1 MDIDK
6 ALERVKYDPGLAD
19 QIGEIRRCDDPDK
32 RAKLKKNLP
41 YIIAAT
47 FNGDKRGDQH
57 FEQTEFIDRKVP
69 LEFINNS
76 DNQNPEYAYVGDS
89 GFDLKANEDVWIH
102 PMSRNIIK
110 TGLIF
115 NIPDGYEIQ
124 VRSKS
129 GIALKQGLFVLN
141 SPGTVDS
148 GYLGEIQVIM
158 FNTTTEKVKIEK
170 GQKIA
175 QAVLCPVVGGKWV
188 ELIKVEKIEDK
199 DRNNNGFGSTGL

>member
-1 MDIDK
+1 MFEKFKEFKNNIKTIKDLQSKLGDVDMSNPESMLKSMGIDID
-6 ALERVKYDPGLAD
+6 D
-19 QIGEIRRCDDPDK
+19 I
-32 RAKLKKNLP
+32 N
-41 YIIAAT
+41 
-47 FNGDKRGDQH
+47 NH

-76 DNQNPEYAYVGDS
+76 DNTNPEYAYVSDS
-89 GFDLKANEDVWIH
+89 GFDLRANEDAWIF
-102 PMSRNIIK
+102 PMSRSIIK

-170 GQKIA
+170 GQKVA

-188 ELIKVEKIEDK
+188 NLIRVEKIEDK
-199 DRNNNGFGSTGL
+199 DRNNNAFGSTGL

>member
-1 MDIDK
+1 MFEKFKEFKNNIKTIKDLQSKLGDVDMSNPESMLKSMGIDID
-6 ALERVKYDPGLAD
+6 D
-19 QIGEIRRCDDPDK
+19 I
-32 RAKLKKNLP
+32 N
-41 YIIAAT
+41 
-47 FNGDKRGDQH
+47 NH

-76 DNQNPEYAYVGDS
+76 DNTNPEYTYVSDS
-89 GFDLKANEDVWIH
+89 GFDLRANEDAWIF
-102 PMSRNIIK
+102 PMSRSIIK

-170 GQKIA
+170 GQKVA

-188 ELIKVEKIEDK
+188 NLIRVEKIEDK

>member
-1 MDIDK
+1 MFEKFKEFKNNIKTIKDLQSKLGDVDMSNPESMLKSMGIDID
-6 ALERVKYDPGLAD
+6 D
-19 QIGEIRRCDDPDK
+19 I
-32 RAKLKKNLP
+32 N
-41 YIIAAT
+41 
-47 FNGDKRGDQH
+47 NH
-57 FEQTEFIDRKVP
+57 FEQTEFIDSKVP

-76 DNQNPEYAYVGDS
+76 DNQNPEYAYVSDS
-89 GFDLKANEDVWIH
+89 GFDLRANEDAWIF
-102 PMSRNIIK
+102 PMSRSIIK

-115 NIPDGYEIQ
+115 NITDGYEIQ

-188 ELIKVEKIEDK
+188 NLIQVEKIEDK

>member
-1 MDIDK
+1 MFEKFKEFKNNIKTIKDLQSKLGDVDMSNPESMLKSMGIDIED
-6 ALERVKYDPGLAD
+6 
-19 QIGEIRRCDDPDK
+19 I
-32 RAKLKKNLP
+32 N
-41 YIIAAT
+41 
-47 FNGDKRGDQH
+47 NH

-76 DNQNPEYAYVGDS
+76 DNQNPEYAYVSDS
-89 GFDLKANEDVWIH
+89 GFDLRANEDVWIF

-175 QAVLCPVVGGKWV
+175 QAVLCPVVNGKWV
-188 ELIKVEKIEDK
+188 NLVRVEEIGEK
-199 DRNNNGFGSTGL
+199 DRNNQGFGSTGL

>member
-1 MDIDK
+1 MFEKFKEFKNNIKTIKDLQSKLGDVDMSNPESMLKSMGIDID
-6 ALERVKYDPGLAD
+6 D
-19 QIGEIRRCDDPDK
+19 I
-32 RAKLKKNLP
+32 N
-41 YIIAAT
+41 
-47 FNGDKRGDQH
+47 NH

-76 DNQNPEYAYVGDS
+76 DNQNPEYAYVSDS
-89 GFDLKANEDVWIH
+89 GFDLRANEDAWIF
-102 PMSRNIIK
+102 PMSRSIIK

-170 GQKIA
+170 GQKVA

-188 ELIKVEKIEDK
+188 NLIRVEKIEDK
-199 DRNNNGFGSTGL
+199 DRNNNAFGSTGL

>member
-1 MDIDK
+1 MFEKFKEFKNNIKTIKDLQSKLGDVDMSNPESMLKSMGIDID
-6 ALERVKYDPGLAD
+6 D
-19 QIGEIRRCDDPDK
+19 I
-32 RAKLKKNLP
+32 N
-41 YIIAAT
+41 
-47 FNGDKRGDQH
+47 NH

-76 DNQNPEYAYVGDS
+76 DNQNPEYAYVSDS
-89 GFDLKANEDVWIH
+89 GFDLRSNEDAWIF
-102 PMSRNIIK
+102 PMSRSIIK

-188 ELIKVEKIEDK
+188 NLIRVEKIEDK

>member
-1 MDIDK
+1 MFEKFKEFKNNIKTIKDLQSKMGNVDMSNPESMLKSMGIDMD
-6 ALERVKYDPGLAD
+6 
-19 QIGEIRRCDDPDK
+19 EI
-32 RAKLKKNLP
+32 N
-41 YIIAAT
+41 
-47 FNGDKRGDQH
+47 NH

-69 LEFINNS
+69 LEFINSS
-76 DNQNPEYAYVGDS
+76 DNKNPEYAYISDS
-89 GFDLKANEDVWIH
+89 GFDLRANEDCWIF

-175 QAVLCPVVGGKWV
+175 QAVLCPVVNGKWV
-188 ELIKVEKIEDK
+188 NLVKVEEIGEK
-199 DRNNNGFGSTGL
+199 DRNDKGFGSTGL

>member
-1 MDIDK
+1 MFEKFKEFKNNIKTIKDLQSKLGDVDMSNPESMLKSMGIDID
-6 ALERVKYDPGLAD
+6 D
-19 QIGEIRRCDDPDK
+19 I
-32 RAKLKKNLP
+32 N
-41 YIIAAT
+41 
-47 FNGDKRGDQH
+47 NH

-76 DNQNPEYAYVGDS
+76 DNTNPEYAYVSDS
-89 GFDLKANEDVWIH
+89 GFDLRANEDAWIF
-102 PMSRNIIK
+102 PMSRSIIK

-170 GQKIA
+170 GQKVA

-188 ELIKVEKIEDK
+188 NLIRVEKIEDK